1 MSSNADSNIRP
12 DYDQI
17 IQIIQDIADYVSFS
31 KTSNDQALKT
41 EAERQFQFPKS
52 TALM

>member
-12 DYDQI
+12 DYD
-17 IQIIQDIADYVSFS
+17 QIIQDIADYVSFS
-31 KTSNDQALKT
+31 KTSNDQALKN